1 MTPPAGGEHSFLQ
14 KIYKRESARK
24 RALFFLALSVMSL
37 RSMPPLPH
45 AGEAKQR
52 EKQNGLN
59 KHTKQLHKNPK
70 YTLAPPARNGVRG
83 LKIKKRKQKPKNSK
97 SGLDTGGVCY
107 NAFERKRTFLSACFG
122 SLSFIH
128 HKEEKFTMKLKKIAS
143 LMLAGVM
150 AVSMLTACGDN
161 TINDNEQNG
170 KPEEPTV
177 ADVVSD
183 VKAGIKS
190 WNSDLEITVESS
202 KNMDAAIK
210 KGADL
215 NTDYKKTEQSIVNTL
230 NYVFAQKMTVKDSDF
245 IDTANLVTWLNNASA
260 DGTKG
265 YKNGD
270 TAYAYAVVPVTNTAF
285 DKNAGDMIGYAL
297 RDLKNIVPSK
307 TDNSSNALD
316 YKNLNVDY
324 TMYVTAQDATMANN
338 SVVTYVIAV
347 LKADYS
353 ARV

>member
-1 MTPPAGGEHSFLQ
+1 
-14 KIYKRESARK
+14 
-24 RALFFLALSVMSL
+24 
-37 RSMPPLPH
+37 
-45 AGEAKQR
+45 
-52 EKQNGLN
+52 
-59 KHTKQLHKNPK
+59 
-70 YTLAPPARNGVRG
+70 
-83 LKIKKRKQKPKNSK
+83 
-97 SGLDTGGVCY
+97 
-107 NAFERKRTFLSACFG
+107 
-122 SLSFIH
+122 
-128 HKEEKFTMKLKKIAS
+128 MKLKKIAS

-150 AVSMLTACGDN
+150 AVSMLTACGGS
-161 TINDNEQNG
+161 TTNDNEQNN

-190 WNSDLEITVESS
+190 WNSDLEITVEGS

-215 NTDYKKTEQSIVNTL
+215 NTNYKTTEENIVNTL
-230 NYVFAQKMTVKDSDF
+230 NYVFAQKMTVANSDF
-245 IDTANLVTWLNNASA
+245 IDNTGVVTWLNNANS
-260 DGTKG
+260 DGNKG
-265 YKNGD
+265 YKDGD
-270 TAYAYAVVPVTNTAF
+270 TAYAFAVVPVTNTAF

-297 RDLKNIVPSK
+297 RDLKNIVPTK
-307 TDNSSNALD
+307 TDNASNALS
-316 YKNLNVDY
+316 YENLNVDY

>member
-1 MTPPAGGEHSFLQ
+1 
-14 KIYKRESARK
+14 
-24 RALFFLALSVMSL
+24 
-37 RSMPPLPH
+37 
-45 AGEAKQR
+45 
-52 EKQNGLN
+52 
-59 KHTKQLHKNPK
+59 
-70 YTLAPPARNGVRG
+70 
-83 LKIKKRKQKPKNSK
+83 
-97 SGLDTGGVCY
+97 
-107 NAFERKRTFLSACFG
+107 
-122 SLSFIH
+122 
-128 HKEEKFTMKLKKIAS
+128 MKLKKIAS
-143 LMLAGVM
+143 LALAGVM
-150 AVSMLTACGDN
+150 AVSMLTACGGS
-161 TINDNEQNG
+161 TTNDNEQNN

-215 NTDYKKTEQSIVNTL
+215 NTNYKTTEENIVNTL
-230 NYVFAQKMTVKDSDF
+230 NYVFAQKMTVANSDF
-245 IDTANLVTWLNNASA
+245 IDNTGVVTWLNNANS
-260 DGTKG
+260 DGNKG
-265 YKNGD
+265 YKDGD
-270 TAYAYAVVPVTNTAF
+270 TAYAFAVVPVTNTAF

-297 RDLKNIVPSK
+297 RDLKNIVPTK
-307 TDNSSNALD
+307 TDNASNALS
-316 YKNLNVDY
+316 YENLNVDY

>member
-1 MTPPAGGEHSFLQ
+1 
-14 KIYKRESARK
+14 
-24 RALFFLALSVMSL
+24 
-37 RSMPPLPH
+37 
-45 AGEAKQR
+45 
-52 EKQNGLN
+52 
-59 KHTKQLHKNPK
+59 
-70 YTLAPPARNGVRG
+70 
-83 LKIKKRKQKPKNSK
+83 
-97 SGLDTGGVCY
+97 
-107 NAFERKRTFLSACFG
+107 
-122 SLSFIH
+122 
-128 HKEEKFTMKLKKIAS
+128 MKLKKIAS

-150 AVSMLTACGDN
+150 AVSMLTACGGS
-161 TINDNEQNG
+161 TTNDNEQNN

-215 NTDYKKTEQSIVNTL
+215 NTNYKTTEENIVNTL
-230 NYVFAQKMTVKDSDF
+230 NYVFAQKMTVANSDF
-245 IDTANLVTWLNNASA
+245 IDNTGVVTWLNNANS
-260 DGTKG
+260 DGNKG
-265 YKNGD
+265 YKDGD
-270 TAYAYAVVPVTNTAF
+270 TAYAFAVVPVTNTAF

-297 RDLKNIVPSK
+297 RDLKNIVPTK
-307 TDNSSNALD
+307 TDNASNALS
-316 YKNLNVDY
+316 YENLNVDY

>member
-1 MTPPAGGEHSFLQ
+1 
-14 KIYKRESARK
+14 
-24 RALFFLALSVMSL
+24 
-37 RSMPPLPH
+37 
-45 AGEAKQR
+45 
-52 EKQNGLN
+52 
-59 KHTKQLHKNPK
+59 
-70 YTLAPPARNGVRG
+70 
-83 LKIKKRKQKPKNSK
+83 
-97 SGLDTGGVCY
+97 
-107 NAFERKRTFLSACFG
+107 
-122 SLSFIH
+122 
-128 HKEEKFTMKLKKIAS
+128 MKLKKIAS

-150 AVSMLTACGDN
+150 AVSMLTACGGS
-161 TINDNEQNG
+161 TTNDNEQNN

-215 NTDYKKTEQSIVNTL
+215 NTNYKTTEENIVNTL
-230 NYVFAQKMTVKDSDF
+230 NYVFAQKMTVANSDF
-245 IDTANLVTWLNNASA
+245 IDNTGVVTWLNNANS
-260 DGTKG
+260 DGNKG
-265 YKNGD
+265 YKDGD
-270 TAYAYAVVPVTNTAF
+270 TAYAFAVVPVTNTGF

-297 RDLKNIVPSK
+297 RDLKNIVPTK
-307 TDNSSNALD
+307 TDNASNALS
-316 YKNLNVDY
+316 YENLNVDY

>member
-1 MTPPAGGEHSFLQ
+1 
-14 KIYKRESARK
+14 
-24 RALFFLALSVMSL
+24 
-37 RSMPPLPH
+37 
-45 AGEAKQR
+45 
-52 EKQNGLN
+52 
-59 KHTKQLHKNPK
+59 
-70 YTLAPPARNGVRG
+70 
-83 LKIKKRKQKPKNSK
+83 
-97 SGLDTGGVCY
+97 
-107 NAFERKRTFLSACFG
+107 
-122 SLSFIH
+122 
-128 HKEEKFTMKLKKIAS
+128 MKLKKIAS
-143 LMLAGVM
+143 LMLAGIM
-150 AVSMLTACGDN
+150 AVSMLTACGGS
-161 TINDNEQNG
+161 TTNDNEQNN

-215 NTDYKKTEQSIVNTL
+215 NTNYKTTEENIVNTL
-230 NYVFAQKMTVKDSDF
+230 NYVFAQKMTVANSDF
-245 IDTANLVTWLNNASA
+245 IDNTGVVTWLNNANS
-260 DGTKG
+260 DGNKG
-265 YKNGD
+265 YKDGD
-270 TAYAYAVVPVTNTAF
+270 TAYAFAVVPVTNTAF

-297 RDLKNIVPSK
+297 RDLKNIVPTK
-307 TDNSSNALD
+307 TDNASNALS
-316 YKNLNVDY
+316 YENLNVDY

>member
-1 MTPPAGGEHSFLQ
+1 
-14 KIYKRESARK
+14 
-24 RALFFLALSVMSL
+24 
-37 RSMPPLPH
+37 
-45 AGEAKQR
+45 
-52 EKQNGLN
+52 
-59 KHTKQLHKNPK
+59 
-70 YTLAPPARNGVRG
+70 
-83 LKIKKRKQKPKNSK
+83 
-97 SGLDTGGVCY
+97 
-107 NAFERKRTFLSACFG
+107 
-122 SLSFIH
+122 
-128 HKEEKFTMKLKKIAS
+128 MKLKKIAS

-150 AVSMLTACGDN
+150 AVSMLTACGGS
-161 TINDNEQNG
+161 TTNDNEQNN

-215 NTDYKKTEQSIVNTL
+215 NTNYKTTEGNIVNTL
-230 NYVFAQKMTVKDSDF
+230 NYVFAQKMTVANSDF
-245 IDTANLVTWLNNASA
+245 IDNTGVVTWLNNANS
-260 DGTKG
+260 DGNKG
-265 YKNGD
+265 YKDGD
-270 TAYAYAVVPVTNTAF
+270 TAYAFAVVPVTNTAF

-297 RDLKNIVPSK
+297 RDLKNIVPTK
-307 TDNSSNALD
+307 TDNASNALS
-316 YKNLNVDY
+316 YENLNVDY

>member
-1 MTPPAGGEHSFLQ
+1 
-14 KIYKRESARK
+14 
-24 RALFFLALSVMSL
+24 
-37 RSMPPLPH
+37 
-45 AGEAKQR
+45 
-52 EKQNGLN
+52 
-59 KHTKQLHKNPK
+59 
-70 YTLAPPARNGVRG
+70 
-83 LKIKKRKQKPKNSK
+83 
-97 SGLDTGGVCY
+97 
-107 NAFERKRTFLSACFG
+107 
-122 SLSFIH
+122 
-128 HKEEKFTMKLKKIAS
+128 
-143 LMLAGVM
+143 MLAGVM
-150 AVSMLTACGDN
+150 AVSMLTACGGS
-161 TINDNEQNG
+161 TTNDNEQNN

-215 NTDYKKTEQSIVNTL
+215 NTNYKTTEENIVNTL
-230 NYVFAQKMTVKDSDF
+230 NYVFAQKMTVANSDF
-245 IDTANLVTWLNNASA
+245 IDNTGVVTWLNNANS
-260 DGTKG
+260 DGNKG
-265 YKNGD
+265 YKDGD
-270 TAYAYAVVPVTNTAF
+270 TAYAFAVVPVTNTAF

-297 RDLKNIVPSK
+297 RDLKNIVPTK
-307 TDNSSNALD
+307 TDNASNALS
-316 YKNLNVDY
+316 YENLNVDY

>member
-1 MTPPAGGEHSFLQ
+1 
-14 KIYKRESARK
+14 
-24 RALFFLALSVMSL
+24 
-37 RSMPPLPH
+37 
-45 AGEAKQR
+45 
-52 EKQNGLN
+52 
-59 KHTKQLHKNPK
+59 
-70 YTLAPPARNGVRG
+70 
-83 LKIKKRKQKPKNSK
+83 
-97 SGLDTGGVCY
+97 
-107 NAFERKRTFLSACFG
+107 
-122 SLSFIH
+122 
-128 HKEEKFTMKLKKIAS
+128 MKLKKIAS

-150 AVSMLTACGDN
+150 AVSMLTACGGS
-161 TINDNEQNG
+161 TTNDNEQNN

-215 NTDYKKTEQSIVNTL
+215 NTNYKTTEENIVNTL
-230 NYVFAQKMTVKDSDF
+230 NYVFAQKMTVANSDF
-245 IDTANLVTWLNNASA
+245 IDNTGVVTWLNNANS
-260 DGTKG
+260 DGNKG
-265 YKNGD
+265 YKDGD
-270 TAYAYAVVPVTNTAF
+270 TAYAFAVVPVTNTAF

-347 LKADYS
+347 MKADYS

>member
-1 MTPPAGGEHSFLQ
+1 
-14 KIYKRESARK
+14 
-24 RALFFLALSVMSL
+24 
-37 RSMPPLPH
+37 
-45 AGEAKQR
+45 
-52 EKQNGLN
+52 
-59 KHTKQLHKNPK
+59 
-70 YTLAPPARNGVRG
+70 
-83 LKIKKRKQKPKNSK
+83 
-97 SGLDTGGVCY
+97 
-107 NAFERKRTFLSACFG
+107 
-122 SLSFIH
+122 
-128 HKEEKFTMKLKKIAS
+128 MKLKKIAS

-150 AVSMLTACGDN
+150 AVSMLAACGGS
-161 TINDNEQNG
+161 TTNDNEQNN

-215 NTDYKKTEQSIVNTL
+215 NTNYKTTEENIVNTL
-230 NYVFAQKMTVKDSDF
+230 NYVFAQKMTVADSDF
-245 IDTANLVTWLNNASA
+245 IDNTGVVTWLNNANS
-260 DGTKG
+260 DGNKG
-265 YKNGD
+265 YKDGD
-270 TAYAYAVVPVTNTAF
+270 TAYAFAVVPVTNTAF

-297 RDLKNIVPSK
+297 RDLKNIVPTK
-307 TDNSSNALD
+307 RDNASNALS
-316 YKNLNVDY
+316 YENLNVDY

>member
-1 MTPPAGGEHSFLQ
+1 
-14 KIYKRESARK
+14 
-24 RALFFLALSVMSL
+24 
-37 RSMPPLPH
+37 
-45 AGEAKQR
+45 
-52 EKQNGLN
+52 
-59 KHTKQLHKNPK
+59 
-70 YTLAPPARNGVRG
+70 
-83 LKIKKRKQKPKNSK
+83 
-97 SGLDTGGVCY
+97 
-107 NAFERKRTFLSACFG
+107 
-122 SLSFIH
+122 
-128 HKEEKFTMKLKKIAS
+128 MKLKKIAS

-150 AVSMLTACGDN
+150 AVSMLTACGGS
-161 TINDNEQNG
+161 TTNDNEQNN

-215 NTDYKKTEQSIVNTL
+215 NTNYKTTEENIVNTL
-230 NYVFAQKMTVKDSDF
+230 NYVFAQKMTVANSDF
-245 IDTANLVTWLNNASA
+245 IDNTGVVTWLNNANS
-260 DGTKG
+260 DGNKG
-265 YKNGD
+265 YKDGD
-270 TAYAYAVVPVTNTAF
+270 TAYAFAVVPVTNTAF

-297 RDLKNIVPSK
+297 RDLKNIVPTK
-307 TDNSSNALD
+307 TDNASNALS
-316 YKNLNVDY
+316 YENLNDDY

>member
-1 MTPPAGGEHSFLQ
+1 
-14 KIYKRESARK
+14 
-24 RALFFLALSVMSL
+24 
-37 RSMPPLPH
+37 
-45 AGEAKQR
+45 
-52 EKQNGLN
+52 
-59 KHTKQLHKNPK
+59 
-70 YTLAPPARNGVRG
+70 
-83 LKIKKRKQKPKNSK
+83 
-97 SGLDTGGVCY
+97 
-107 NAFERKRTFLSACFG
+107 
-122 SLSFIH
+122 
-128 HKEEKFTMKLKKIAS
+128 MKLKKIAS

-150 AVSMLTACGDN
+150 AVSMLTACGGN
-161 TINDNEQNG
+161 TINDNEQNS

-215 NTDYKKTEQSIVNTL
+215 NTDYKKVEEKIVNTL
-230 NYVFAQKMTVKDSDF
+230 NYVFAQKMTVADSDF

>member
-1 MTPPAGGEHSFLQ
+1 
-14 KIYKRESARK
+14 
-24 RALFFLALSVMSL
+24 
-37 RSMPPLPH
+37 
-45 AGEAKQR
+45 
-52 EKQNGLN
+52 
-59 KHTKQLHKNPK
+59 
-70 YTLAPPARNGVRG
+70 
-83 LKIKKRKQKPKNSK
+83 
-97 SGLDTGGVCY
+97 
-107 NAFERKRTFLSACFG
+107 
-122 SLSFIH
+122 
-128 HKEEKFTMKLKKIAS
+128 MKLKKIAS
-143 LMLAGVM
+143 LALAGVM
-150 AVSMLTACGDN
+150 AVSMLTDCGGS
-161 TINDNEQNG
+161 TTNDNEQNN

-215 NTDYKKTEQSIVNTL
+215 NTNYKTTEENIVNTL
-230 NYVFAQKMTVKDSDF
+230 NYVFAQKMTVANSDF
-245 IDTANLVTWLNNASA
+245 IDNTGVVTWLNNANS
-260 DGTKG
+260 DGNKG
-265 YKNGD
+265 YKDGD
-270 TAYAYAVVPVTNTAF
+270 TAYAFAVVPVTNTAF

-297 RDLKNIVPSK
+297 RDLKNIVPTK
-307 TDNSSNALD
+307 TDNASNALS
-316 YKNLNVDY
+316 YENLNVDY